1 MSSAGSSAG
10 AADGSGAEVQVQH
23 VAAGEA
29 IACQLQQAGAA
40 AEIQEGTQFLIA
52 GEDGQAYPVQG
63 MITIPV
69 GSGMYQV
76 WTLAH
81 NSLLF
86 LPFRVK
92 IKISDAVI
100 IGENTHTL
108 FYKETIRF
116 VTTGAEVPRYRQEP
130 A

>member
-76 WTLAH
+76 WTLAR
-81 NSLLF
+81 NSFLFSFYLPRSGKVMQKCRSKKKRLMDFETLTPLF
-86 LPFRVK
+86 LV
-92 IKISDAVI
+92 
-100 IGENTHTL
+100 L
-108 FYKETIRF
+108 FGNILSSF
-116 VTTGAEVPRYRQEP
+116 EP
-130 A
+130 E

>member
-1 MSSAGSSAG
+1 MREVTATGFFSAQVQLSSAGSSAG
-10 AADGSGAEVQVQH
+10 AGDGSVAEVQVQH

-76 WTLAH
+76 WTLAR
-81 NSLLF
+81 NSFLF
-86 LPFRVK
+86 SFYLPRSGKVMQK
-92 IKISDAVI
+92 CRSK
-100 IGENTHTL
+100 
-108 FYKETIRF
+108 K
-116 VTTGAEVPRYRQEP
+116 
-130 A
+130 